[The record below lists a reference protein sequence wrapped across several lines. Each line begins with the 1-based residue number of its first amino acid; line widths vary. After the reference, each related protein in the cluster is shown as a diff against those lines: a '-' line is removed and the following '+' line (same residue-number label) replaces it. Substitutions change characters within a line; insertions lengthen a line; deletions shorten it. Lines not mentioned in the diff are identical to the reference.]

1 MKNIIDIYNDNAKHF
16 RLVAVGDAL
25 CHANLYRACKN
36 TGYAHILSDYK
47 LNKNDLNFYNQES
60 NYKPTKRLVLRR
72 WIEEVIRREGYQ
84 AGEINYVFCSS
95 DYHRQMNRDFL
106 GHDYYTDVITFEER
120 ESRVEEGI
128 INGEVYIDVAT
139 VTDNASLYNSLPIN
153 EMRRVI
159 VHGALHLCGHR
170 DKAPTAE
177 RNMRRMENKYL
188 KLLREE
194 ML

>member
-1 MKNIIDIYNDNAKHF
+1 MIH
-16 RLVAVGDAL
+16 
-25 CHANLYRACKN
+25 
-36 TGYAHILSDYK
+36 
-47 LNKNDLNFYNQES
+47 FYNQES
-60 NYKPTKRLVLRR
+60 NYLPTKRLVLRR

-128 INGEVYIDVAT
+128 VAGEVYIDVDT
-139 VTDNASLYNSLPIN
+139 VTDNAPLYNSLPIN

-159 VHGALHLCGHR
+159 VHGALHLCGHK
-170 DKAPTAE
+170 DKTPWAE
-177 RNMRRMENKYL
+177 KNMRRMENKYL
-188 KLLREE
+188 KLLREKY
-194 ML
+194 L